1 MCVFP
6 KDDLNETWIKARNR
20 QGDWLRRSSLQFID
34 YTILLIYSVVE
45 EGEMVNLESMQTPF
59 FTIKKPAKY
68 KWANCTWKPSKNQ
81 GNTQMHFLRLRE
93 ESNFKLSTV
102 SRHIIFIHFTYTMIY
117 GLTVLGL
124 SWFHINFTIICSNSV
139 KNVMDNLIG
148 IVLNS

>member
-6 KDDLNETWIKARNR
+6 KNDLNETWIKARNR

-117 GLTVLGL
+117 TYFYLKHPLFPRKWGGQGLLQKLAEPRERSKT
-124 SWFHINFTIICSNSV
+124 
-139 KNVMDNLIG
+139 
-148 IVLNS
+148 